1 MKLSKFLC
9 LSAVIVGFQI
19 ACLTSVHAQG
29 QKPGRI
35 VIGVPPGASFDTT
48 TRMLADRM
56 SKASN
61 QPYVV
66 ENRPGAGQIIA
77 AEFVA
82 RSPGDGLTLFLSP
95 IGPMVAEPHLNK
107 QNVRY
112 DPFKDFA
119 PISLIATQEV
129 ALTAGPALSV
139 ASLSDYLAA
148 VKSDTAKGFYTS
160 PGANSLPHFIG
171 MLIGSR
177 AGIQMTHVPYQG
189 PAPAIQAVMGGQVPG
204 MIVGFP
210 DVIAFH
216 RSGKVRI
223 LATSGSTRM
232 PMTAEVPTFTE
243 MGLPI
248 QLSVWYGLF
257 ASSTTPPDIIA
268 RTSRL
273 AMEAAHSREMTD
285 YLVQSGHRVIAS
297 TPQELAETLKRD
309 FDYWGSF
316 IRDSNIKVQ

>member
-1 MKLSKFLC
+1 MKTQKVFTLI
-9 LSAVIVGFQI
+9 SALAAILIGTPHS
-19 ACLTSVHAQG
+19 ASAQG

-48 TRMLADRM
+48 ARMLADRM
-56 SKASN
+56 SKAGT
-61 QPYVV
+61 QPFVV

-82 RSPGDGLTLFLSP
+82 RSPGDGLNLFLSP

-129 ALTAGPALSV
+129 ALAAGPALTV
-139 ASLSDYLAA
+139 GTLGEYLAA
-148 VKSDTAKGFYTS
+148 VKADSSKGFYTS
-160 PGANSLPHFIG
+160 PGANSLPHFFG
-171 MLIGSR
+171 MLIGTR
-177 AGIQMTHVPYQG
+177 AGVQMTHVPYQG

-216 RSGKVRI
+216 RAGKVKI
-223 LATSGSTRM
+223 LATSGNSRM
-232 PMTAEVPTFTE
+232 PMTPEIPSFVE

-248 QLSVWYGLF
+248 QLSVWYGVF
-257 ASSTTPPDIIA
+257 ASAATPA
-268 RTSRL
+268 ELVNRTSKLVIESTR
-273 AMEAAHSREMTD
+273 SKEMSD
-285 YLVQSGHRVIAS
+285 YLLQSGHRVIAS
-297 TPQELAETLKRD
+297 SSQELADTLKRD
-309 FDYWGSF
+309 YEYWGNF
-316 IRDSNIKVQ
+316 IRDSGIKVQ